1 MSQPININTASLEQ
15 LKQISGISDRRA
27 QKIINKREEKGSPLI
42 LEDLKLMTDIPNTM
56 WDPLM
61 KTGVII
67 LEPSEEIQEGIQEDI
82 TGKAE
87 ENAKEIKK
95 MAAMIEKLKTSFSN
109 AEKDKALMKADY
121 EHRIAAV
128 NQDFTV
134 KMKNREHDY
143 EQQYDKLAKRHKEEM
158 EELIDKVN
166 ERELKLNQS
175 IEERDEQIKKI
186 QMTMKTETDDKTKL
200 QEMIEKWSLPKEKP
214 SMKIAETKDEP
225 SWKTKTNTHT
235 GQGSKRQD
243 GPLPPKMS
251 TYDGRSDWRPY
262 LVQFNHIANRYNWT
276 NQDRLDKL
284 IECLRDRALKFFTT
298 MPKSVQEGYQAVCK
312 KMEDRFGRK
321 DLPHVIRRQL
331 QDLRQLPEEPL
342 DECMDKKAALTAMDK
357 DPDSLDKALKYVK
370 SAVTNQKVILGNKKP
385 EVKRVTFHETETD
398 VYDSHGDHEST
409 SVRALYR
416 KGASDTD
423 VISRFESRL
432 KKTEEDVQDTKSSIK
447 QILDILKRGNS
458 TNRFGQPQRLSSPWR
473 SPIRDNKCFN
483 CGDTGRPPTLSL
495 DKQTEVN
502 LYKTNIQDSD
512 AKTLYIP
519 VGVNSKKTFGVI
531 DTAAQVSVISKT
543 FFDQLTYKPKIK
555 GNIILKGAGACS
567 EINAGIAENVNL
579 DIGSSTVKWDM
590 VVAEITDNLILGI
603 DFLESQKAIIDLT
616 DYSIKLKG
624 EKVPS
629 FMTSNRQDQQ
639 MKIYRIKIKKKTVI
653 PPGSSKVAIVELDEK
668 PMNDIVIQPTNFMK
682 GLLVPNMLCM
692 GKKQVPVMLR
702 NPTEQFKTLK
712 KDFQMGIGLEIN
724 AVMEETDENSLKLNK
739 IDITPKQ
746 SFGLN
751 QLREKLPTHLKEL
764 FNRSL
769 ANLNNQQSL
778 QLVTLL
784 LKFQDI
790 FAKDD
795 LDIGLFNGD
804 IQHKIDTGNS
814 HPIKQKMR
822 RTPLGFEKE
831 EEEHL
836 QQLLDKGIIEPSTSE
851 WASPPVLVRKK
862 DGKLRYCID
871 FRKLND
877 VTIKDAFPISN
888 IDTCL
893 DTLKGTVFMST
904 LDMASGYYQVNLDEK
919 DRHKTA
925 FVTKYGLFQYTKL
938 PFGLCNSPATFS
950 RVIQLVLQGLTW
962 KECLAYL
969 DDVIVLGKDFDDH
982 ICSLSEV
989 FSRFQKYNLKLKPS
1003 KCQLLQTQVKFLG
1016 KIVSADGV
1024 AVNPDS
1030 IGSVK
1035 KWPTPKEQKKK

>member
-1 MSQPININTASLEQ
+1 
-15 LKQISGISDRRA
+15 
-27 QKIINKREEKGSPLI
+27 
-42 LEDLKLMTDIPNTM
+42 
-56 WDPLM
+56 
-61 KTGVII
+61 
-67 LEPSEEIQEGIQEDI
+67 
-82 TGKAE
+82 
-87 ENAKEIKK
+87 
-95 MAAMIEKLKTSFSN
+95 
-109 AEKDKALMKADY
+109 MKADY

-342 DECMDKKAALTAMDK
+342 DEYAERTQDLATDGFPGTPDDFIQIVATDAFLKGCMDKKAALTAMDK

-385 EVKRVTFHETETD
+385 EVK
-398 VYDSHGDHEST
+398 G
-409 SVRALYR
+409 

-432 KKTEEDVQDTKSSIK
+432 KKTEEDVQDTKTSIK

-458 TNRFGQPQRLSSPWR
+458 TNRFGQPQRLSSPGR

-483 CGDTGRPPTLSL
+483 CGEEGHFIAQCEKPKR
-495 DKQTEVN
+495 
-502 LYKTNIQDSD
+502 
-512 AKTLYIP
+512 
-519 VGVNSKKTFGVI
+519 VNSKKTFGVI

-769 ANLNNQQSL
+769 ANLNNQQAGKKHINADGLSRIPDDIEACRNYRPDVNLEELPCGGCKFCTRARQQWQTFEEEVDFVVPLTIRRLVDDGSYNTNWTPSYSPVELHEEQMKDSDLKTLKRWIEDKYEPTKAELKLGSEVVRHFWSL
-778 QLVTLL
+778 RQQIQIKDNILLYKWEDPISPRLLFMAPKQMQKELLHGCHDVVSSGHMGQYKTLEKLKQIAVWFNMTQSCKLMRNQLMDQTMDEETNEIYECPIGLP
-784 LKFQDI
+784 DI
-790 FAKDD
+790 FKENTNVMSSSDPLMSHFIGDAAIVGAPDPLVSHTVSNSTSSENKA
-795 LDIGLFNGD
+795 LTDICEKNINGD
-804 IQHKIDTGNS
+804 LHVHEMDAS
-814 HPIKQKMR
+814 AVESDMLSR
-822 RTPLGFEKE
+822 RR
-831 EEEHL
+831 H
-836 QQLLDKGIIEPSTSE
+836 
-851 WASPPVLVRKK
+851 RKK
-862 DGKLRYCID
+862 
-871 FRKLND
+871 
-877 VTIKDAFPISN
+877 P
-888 IDTCL
+888 
-893 DTLKGTVFMST
+893 
-904 LDMASGYYQVNLDEK
+904 
-919 DRHKTA
+919 
-925 FVTKYGLFQYTKL
+925 
-938 PFGLCNSPATFS
+938 
-950 RVIQLVLQGLTW
+950 
-962 KECLAYL
+962 AYL
-969 DDVIVLGKDFDDH
+969 SDYVED
-982 ICSLSEV
+982 
-989 FSRFQKYNLKLKPS
+989 
-1003 KCQLLQTQVKFLG
+1003 
-1016 KIVSADGV
+1016 
-1024 AVNPDS
+1024 
-1030 IGSVK
+1030 
-1035 KWPTPKEQKKK
+1035 

>member
-1 MSQPININTASLEQ
+1 
-15 LKQISGISDRRA
+15 
-27 QKIINKREEKGSPLI
+27 
-42 LEDLKLMTDIPNTM
+42 
-56 WDPLM
+56 
-61 KTGVII
+61 
-67 LEPSEEIQEGIQEDI
+67 
-82 TGKAE
+82 
-87 ENAKEIKK
+87 

-143 EQQYDKLAKRHKEEM
+143 EQQYDKLAQRHKEEM
-158 EELIDKVN
+158 EELINKVN
-166 ERELKLNQS
+166 KRELKLNQS
-175 IEERDEQIKKI
+175 IEERDEQIKTI

-200 QEMIEKWSLPKEKP
+200 QEMIEKWSLPKEKA

-251 TYDGRSDWRPY
+251 TYD
-262 LVQFNHIANRYNWT
+262 
-276 NQDRLDKL
+276 
-284 IECLRDRALKFFTT
+284 
-298 MPKSVQEGYQAVCK
+298 VQEGYQAVCK

-342 DECMDKKAALTAMDK
+342 DEYAERTQDLATDGFPGTPDDFIQIVATDAFLKGCMDKKAALTAMDK

-458 TNRFGQPQRLSSPWR
+458 TNRFGQSQRLSSPGR

-483 CGDTGRPPTLSL
+483 CGEEGHFIAQCEKPKR
-495 DKQTEVN
+495 
-502 LYKTNIQDSD
+502 
-512 AKTLYIP
+512 
-519 VGVNSKKTFGVI
+519 VNSKKTFGVI

-624 EKVPS
+624 QLARWIEELSQYNMIIQHRAGKKHINADGLSRIPDDIEAYRNYRPDVNLEELPCGGCKFCTRARQQWQTFEEEVDFVVPLTIRRLVDDGS
-629 FMTSNRQDQQ
+629 YNTNWTPSYSPVELHEEQ
-639 MKIYRIKIKKKTVI
+639 MKD
-653 PPGSSKVAIVELDEK
+653 SDL
-668 PMNDIVIQPTNFMK
+668 
-682 GLLVPNMLCM
+682 
-692 GKKQVPVMLR
+692 
-702 NPTEQFKTLK
+702 KTLK
-712 KDFQMGIGLEIN
+712 RWIEDKYEPTK
-724 AVMEETDENSLKLNK
+724 AELKLCSEVVRHFWSLRQQIQIKDNILLYK
-739 IDITPKQ
+739 WEDPISPRLLFMTPKQ
-746 SFGLN
+746 MQKELLHGCHDVVSSGHMGQYKTL
-751 QLREKLPTHLKEL
+751 EKLKQIAKEFISTKEGGML
-764 FNRSL
+764 RIWYSVY
-769 ANLNNQQSL
+769 QQ
-778 QLVTLL
+778 
-784 LKFQDI
+784 FI
-790 FAKDD
+790 R
-795 LDIGLFNGD
+795 N
-804 IQHKIDTGNS
+804 
-814 HPIKQKMR
+814 
-822 RTPLGFEKE
+822 
-831 EEEHL
+831 
-836 QQLLDKGIIEPSTSE
+836 
-851 WASPPVLVRKK
+851 
-862 DGKLRYCID
+862 
-871 FRKLND
+871 
-877 VTIKDAFPISN
+877 
-888 IDTCL
+888 
-893 DTLKGTVFMST
+893 
-904 LDMASGYYQVNLDEK
+904 
-919 DRHKTA
+919 
-925 FVTKYGLFQYTKL
+925 
-938 PFGLCNSPATFS
+938 
-950 RVIQLVLQGLTW
+950 
-962 KECLAYL
+962 
-969 DDVIVLGKDFDDH
+969 
-982 ICSLSEV
+982 
-989 FSRFQKYNLKLKPS
+989 
-1003 KCQLLQTQVKFLG
+1003 
-1016 KIVSADGV
+1016 
-1024 AVNPDS
+1024 
-1030 IGSVK
+1030 
-1035 KWPTPKEQKKK
+1035 

>member
-1 MSQPININTASLEQ
+1 
-15 LKQISGISDRRA
+15 
-27 QKIINKREEKGSPLI
+27 
-42 LEDLKLMTDIPNTM
+42 
-56 WDPLM
+56 
-61 KTGVII
+61 
-67 LEPSEEIQEGIQEDI
+67 
-82 TGKAE
+82 
-87 ENAKEIKK
+87 
-95 MAAMIEKLKTSFSN
+95 
-109 AEKDKALMKADY
+109 
-121 EHRIAAV
+121 
-128 NQDFTV
+128 
-134 KMKNREHDY
+134 
-143 EQQYDKLAKRHKEEM
+143 
-158 EELIDKVN
+158 
-166 ERELKLNQS
+166 
-175 IEERDEQIKKI
+175 
-186 QMTMKTETDDKTKL
+186 
-200 QEMIEKWSLPKEKP
+200 MIEKWSLPKEKP

-251 TYDGRSDWRPY
+251 TYDETEHLSFLPQCQSQSRKD
-262 LVQFNHIANRYNWT
+262 I
-276 NQDRLDKL
+276 KL
-284 IECLRDRALKFFTT
+284 F
-298 MPKSVQEGYQAVCK
+298 VK

-342 DECMDKKAALTAMDK
+342 DEYAERTQDLATDGFPGTPDDFIQIVATDAFLKGCMDKKAALTAMDK

-432 KKTEEDVQDTKSSIK
+432 KKTEEDVQDTKTSIK

-458 TNRFGQPQRLSSPWR
+458 TNRFGQPQRLSSPG

-483 CGDTGRPPTLSL
+483 CGEEGHFIAQCEKPKSRSPQRYGNRSRSPSP
-495 DKQTEVN
+495 N
-502 LYKTNIQDSD
+502 TNIQDSD

-769 ANLNNQQSL
+769 ANLNNQQAGKKHINADGLSRIPDDIEACRNYRPDVIL
-778 QLVTLL
+778 EELPCGGC
-784 LKFQDI
+784 KFCTRARQQWQT
-790 FAKDD
+790 F
-795 LDIGLFNGD
+795 
-804 IQHKIDTGNS
+804 
-814 HPIKQKMR
+814 
-822 RTPLGFEKE
+822 E
-831 EEEHL
+831 EEVDFVVPL
-836 QQLLDKGIIEPSTSE
+836 TIRR
-851 WASPPVLVRKK
+851 LVD
-862 DGKLRYCID
+862 DG
-871 FRKLND
+871 
-877 VTIKDAFPISN
+877 S
-888 IDTCL
+888 
-893 DTLKGTVFMST
+893 
-904 LDMASGYYQVNLDEK
+904 
-919 DRHKTA
+919 
-925 FVTKYGLFQYTKL
+925 
-938 PFGLCNSPATFS
+938 
-950 RVIQLVLQGLTW
+950 
-962 KECLAYL
+962 
-969 DDVIVLGKDFDDH
+969 
-982 ICSLSEV
+982 
-989 FSRFQKYNLKLKPS
+989 YN
-1003 KCQLLQTQVKFLG
+1003 T
-1016 KIVSADGV
+1016 
-1024 AVNPDS
+1024 N
-1030 IGSVK
+1030 
-1035 KWPTPKEQKKK
+1035 